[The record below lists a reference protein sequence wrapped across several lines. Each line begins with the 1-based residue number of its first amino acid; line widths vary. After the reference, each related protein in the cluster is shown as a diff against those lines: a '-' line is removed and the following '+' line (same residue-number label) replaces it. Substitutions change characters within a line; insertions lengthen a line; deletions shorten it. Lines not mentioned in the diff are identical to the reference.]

1 MADLFKVGNE
11 FAYDG
16 SGTENLSVITVQIVN
31 ATAETITPQLFNT
44 IQAQFVKGAAAGV
57 AGAGAFDPF
66 TAQDFD
72 AANLNSKVYF
82 ADNGDLIYQT
92 AAGTKCTIST
102 VESDLNYRDFVTM
115 ATFAPK
121 TIEKI
126 RLNVSTLAQIQ
137 QGKFTFQRFSDLGKK
152 EVNNYNL
159 TSAFGPNQF
168 QTTVIDIPLVFN
180 VSRNEG
186 LTLNVLT
193 GQTVTID
200 LNIRS

>member
-1 MADLFKVGNE
+1 MADLFKIGNE

-16 SGTENLSVITVQIVN
+16 SGTENLSVITLKIVN
-31 ATAETITPQLFNT
+31 GTPYTVTPQLFNT
-44 IQAQFVKGAAAGV
+44 IQSQFTLGAAANV
-57 AGAGAFDPF
+57 AYTQAMIPF
-66 TAQDFD
+66 TASDFD
-72 AANLNSKVYF
+72 AVNLNNTIYFDNFGNLVYQV
-82 ADNGDLIYQT
+82 DNG
-92 AAGTKCTIST
+92 TKLT
-102 VESDLNYRDFVTM
+102 VSLLESDLSYRDFVT
-115 ATFAPK
+115 ACTFAPK

-180 VSRNEG
+180 ASRNEG

-193 GQTVTID
+193 GQTVTVD

>member
-16 SGTENLSVITVQIVN
+16 SGTENLSVITLQIVN
-31 ATAETITPQLFNT
+31 NSGMTITPQLFNT

-57 AGAGAFDPF
+57 ASTFPF
-66 TAQDFD
+66 KPWTAESYDIASLTEIVFFNND
-72 AANLNSKVYF
+72 
-82 ADNGDLIYQT
+82 GDLVYQ
-92 AAGTKCTIST
+92 ISPSQSLT
-102 VESDLNYRDFVTM
+102 VSIVESDLNYRDFVT
-115 ATFAPK
+115 ACSFSPK
-121 TIEKI
+121 TVEKI

-168 QTTVIDIPLVFN
+168 QTTVIDIPLVFS
-180 VSRNEG
+180 VSKNEG
-186 LTLNVLT
+186 LSLNVLA

-200 LNIRS
+200 LNIRA

>member
-16 SGTENLSVITVQIVN
+16 SGTENLSVITLQIVN

-57 AGAGAFDPF
+57 AGAGAFAPF
-66 TAQDFD
+66 TAQGFD
-72 AANLNSKVYF
+72 LASLNNIVYF
-82 ADNGDLIYQT
+82 DNSGNLIYQN
-92 AAGTKCTIST
+92 AACAKCTISV
-102 VESDLNYRDFVTM
+102 VESDLNYRDFLTAV
-115 ATFAPK
+115 TFAPK
-121 TIEKI
+121 TVEKI
-126 RLNVSTLAQIQ
+126 RLNVTTLAQIQ
-137 QGKFTFQRFSDLGKK
+137 QGKFTFERFSDLGKK

-180 VSRNEG
+180 VSKNEG
-186 LTLNVLT
+186 LKLNVLT

-200 LNIRS
+200 LNIRA

>member
-31 ATAETITPQLFNT
+31 NTAETITPQLFNT
-44 IQAQFVKGAAAGV
+44 IQAQFIKGAKAGE
-57 AGAGAFDPF
+57 AGAGAFAPF
-66 TAQDFD
+66 TAQSFD
-72 AANLNSKVYF
+72 IVNLNSLVYF
-82 ADNGDLIYQT
+82 DSVGNLIYQN
-92 AAGTKCTIST
+92 AAGAKCTISLI
-102 VESDLNYRDFVTM
+102 ESDLNYRDFVFG

-121 TIEKI
+121 IIEKI

-180 VSRNEG
+180 VSKNEG
-186 LTLNVLT
+186 LSLNVLT

-200 LNIRS
+200 LNIRA

>member
-16 SGTENLSVITVQIVN
+16 SGTENLSVITLKIVN
-31 ATAETITPQLFNT
+31 NTGETVTPQLFNT
-44 IQAQFVKGAAAGV
+44 IQSQFTQGAAAGV
-57 AGAGAFDPF
+57 AASVALVPF
-66 TAQDFD
+66 TAVSALD
-72 AANLNSKVYF
+72 AATLNNKIYFDNSGSLVY
-82 ADNGDLIYQT
+82 NVGGDLL
-92 AAGTKCTIST
+92 TISLL
-102 VESDLNYRDFVTM
+102 ESDLSYKDFVT
-115 ATFAPK
+115 ACTFAPK
-121 TIEKI
+121 IVEKI

-186 LTLNVLT
+186 LTLNVLD
-193 GQTVTID
+193 GQTVTVD
-200 LNIRS
+200 LNIRA

>member
-16 SGTENLSVITVQIVN
+16 SGTENLSVITLQIVN

-44 IQAQFVKGAAAGV
+44 IQAQFIKGAAAGV
-57 AGAGAFDPF
+57 AGAGAFAPF
-66 TAQDFD
+66 TAQGFD
-72 AANLNSKVYF
+72 LASLNNVVYF
-82 ADNGDLIYQT
+82 DNSGNLVYQN
-92 AAGTKCTIST
+92 AAGAKCTISI
-102 VESDLNYRDFVTM
+102 VESDLNYRDFVTA

-121 TIEKI
+121 TVEKI
-126 RLNVSTLAQIQ
+126 RLNVTTLAQIQ
-137 QGKFTFQRFSDLGKK
+137 QGKFTFERFSDLGKK

-180 VSRNEG
+180 VSKNEG
-186 LTLNVLT
+186 LKLNVLT

-200 LNIRS
+200 LNIRA

>member
-16 SGTENLSVITVQIVN
+16 SGTENLSVITLKIVN
-31 ATAETITPQLFNT
+31 NTGETVTPQLFNT
-44 IQAQFVKGAAAGV
+44 IQSQFTQGAAAGV
-57 AGAGAFDPF
+57 AATVALTPF
-66 TAQDFD
+66 TAVSALD
-72 AANLNSKVYF
+72 AATLNDKIYFDNNGNLIYNVG
-82 ADNGDLIYQT
+82 GDLLT
-92 AAGTKCTIST
+92 VSL
-102 VESDLNYRDFVTM
+102 VESDLSYRDFVT
-115 ATFAPK
+115 ACTFAPK

-126 RLNVSTLAQIQ
+126 RLNVTTLAQIQ

-180 VSRNEG
+180 ASRNEG
-186 LTLNVLT
+186 LTLNVLD
-193 GQTVTID
+193 GQTVTVD
-200 LNIRS
+200 LNIRA